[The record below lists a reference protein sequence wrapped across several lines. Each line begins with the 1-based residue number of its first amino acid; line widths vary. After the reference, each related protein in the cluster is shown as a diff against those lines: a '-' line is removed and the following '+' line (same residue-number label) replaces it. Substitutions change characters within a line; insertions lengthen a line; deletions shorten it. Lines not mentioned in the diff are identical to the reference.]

1 MRSPMRI
8 IKKILT
14 FSLTSVLVLVTV
26 PAVAIVSSWSTPA
39 NVSVVG
45 GTSGEAQV
53 TVDSTGLAIAVW
65 LGTSGAVTVV
75 QSSTSQSGGAWSTP
89 VTLSAA
95 GFDVLQPPQVKVD
108 STGLATAV
116 WNIASG
122 SGIIQASTSQSGG
135 AWSTPVNLSA
145 TDRTVAYPK
154 VTVDSTGLV
163 TAIWVRSNG
172 SHNVIQAS
180 TSQSGGPWSTPAD
193 LSEPLEDASQ
203 PQVSASSNGLAT
215 AVWRRSNG
223 TNQIVQSSSSQ
234 SGGPWSTPANLSLPG
249 RSALDPQV
257 TVDSTGLATAV
268 WKRPNGL
275 SPSHEIIQSSS
286 SQSGGPWSTPADL
299 SAPGQNASS
308 PQVTVNSTGL
318 LTAVWRRNNGSH
330 NIIQS
335 SSSQSGGPWST
346 PANLSELGE
355 SASSPQVAV
364 SSTGLAIAVWRRAN
378 GTDRIIQSSSSQSGG
393 PWSTPENLSATGVY
407 EEPQVSVS
415 SNGLVATVWTRS
427 DNTNQSSILTSSAAA
442 PTITSITAS
451 SGALSVAFTAP
462 TLNGG
467 APISNYK
474 YSLDNGTTWITR
486 SPASTSSPLVIGGVT
501 NGTNY
506 QVKLLA
512 INSQGDGAASSA
524 VSGTPVAP
532 SPTTSA
538 APATTPASLTTPA
551 ATLAVTGSNLLG
563 NWGFV
568 VATFFVG
575 LALVLI
581 SGARRR
587 EPHQGKG

>member
-1 MRSPMRI
+1 MRI

-39 NVSVVG
+39 NVSAVGG
-45 GTSGEAQV
+45 GTSEEAQV

-65 LGTSGAVTVV
+65 LGTSGANTVV
-75 QSSTSQSGGAWSTP
+75 LSSTSQSGGPWSTP
-89 VTLSAA
+89 VNLSAA
-95 GFDVLQPPQVKVD
+95 GFDVFDPPQVTVD

-116 WNIASG
+116 WNISSG
-122 SGIIQASTSQSGG
+122 SGIIQSSTSQSGG
-135 AWSTPVNLSA
+135 PWSTPVNLSA
-145 TDRTVAYPK
+145 TDRNVADPK

-172 SHNVIQAS
+172 SHNIIQAS

-193 LSEPLEDASQ
+193 LSEPLQDASYA
-203 PQVSASSNGLAT
+203 QVTASSNGLAT

-223 TNQIVQSSSSQ
+223 TNQIIQSSSSQ
-234 SGGPWSTPANLSLPG
+234 SGGPWSTPADLSLPG

-308 PQVTVNSTGL
+308 PQVTVDSTGL
-318 LTAVWRRNNGSH
+318 LTAVWRRDNGSH
-330 NIIQS
+330 KIIQAS
-335 SSSQSGGPWST
+335 TSQSGGPWST
-346 PANLSELGE
+346 PADLSEPLQD
-355 SASSPQVAV
+355 ATAPQVTV
-364 SSTGLAIAVWRRAN
+364 SSTGLATAVWRRSN
-378 GTDRIIQSSSSQSGG
+378 GTHRIIQSSSSQSGG
-393 PWSTPENLSATGVY
+393 PWSTPENLSATGEDNDY
-407 EEPQVSVS
+407 PQVSVS

-427 DNTNQSSILTSSAAA
+427 DNTIQSSILTSSAAA
-442 PTITSITAS
+442 PTITSISAS

-462 TLNGG
+462 TVNGG

-474 YSLDNGTTWITR
+474 YSLDNGANWITR
-486 SPASTSSPLVIGGVT
+486 SPASTSSPLVITGLT
-501 NGTNY
+501 NGTSY
-506 QVKLLA
+506 QLKLLA

-524 VSGTPVAP
+524 VSA
-532 SPTTSA
+532 SPA
-538 APATTPASLTTPA
+538 ATPAPLTTPA
-551 ATLAVTGSNLLG
+551 ATLAVTGSNFLG
-563 NWGFV
+563 TWGFV
-568 VATFFVG
+568 AAALFIG
-575 LALVLI
+575 LALLLV
-581 SGARRR
+581 SGFRRR
-587 EPHQGKG
+587 ELDAK

>member
-39 NVSVVG
+39 NVSAVG

-65 LGTSGAVTVV
+65 LGTSGAYTVV
-75 QSSTSQSGGAWSTP
+75 QASTSQSGGPWSTP
-89 VTLSAA
+89 VNLSAA
-95 GFDVLQPPQVKVD
+95 GFDVWDPPQVTVD

-116 WNIASG
+116 WRISSG
-122 SGIIQASTSQSGG
+122 SGIIQSSTSQSGG

-145 TDRTVAYPK
+145 TDRDVADPK

-172 SHNVIQAS
+172 SHNIIQAS

-193 LSEPLEDASQ
+193 LSEPLQDASYA
-203 PQVSASSNGLAT
+203 QVTASSNGLAT

-223 TNQIVQSSSSQ
+223 TNQIIQSSSSQ
-234 SGGPWSTPANLSLPG
+234 SGGHWSTPANLSLPG

-268 WKRPNGL
+268 WQRTNG
-275 SPSHEIIQSSS
+275 SNDIIQSSS

-299 SAPGQNASS
+299 SQLGQSATA
-308 PQVTVNSTGL
+308 PQVTVSSTGL
-318 LTAVWRRNNGSH
+318 ATAVWRRYNGTH
-330 NIIQS
+330 RIIQS

-346 PANLSELGE
+346 PENLSEPGQAA
-355 SASSPQVAV
+355 SAPQVTV
-364 SSTGLAIAVWRRAN
+364 SSTGLAIAVWRRYN
-378 GTDRIIQSSSSQSGG
+378 GTNDIIQSSSSQSGG
-393 PWSTPENLSATGVY
+393 PWSTPENLSATG
-407 EEPQVSVS
+407 EDNDDPQVSVS

-427 DNTNQSSILTSSAAA
+427 NNTIESSILTSSAAA

-462 TLNGG
+462 TVNGG

-474 YSLDNGTTWITR
+474 YSLDNGATWITR
-486 SPASTSSPLVIGGVT
+486 SPASTSSPLVITGLT
-501 NGTNY
+501 NGTSY

-512 INSQGDGAASSA
+512 VNSQGDGAASSA
-524 VSGTPVAP
+524 TTGTPVAP

-538 APATTPASLTTPA
+538 APATTPASLTAPA

-568 VATFFVG
+568 VATFFTG

-587 EPHQGKG
+587 EPEQEDS